1 MYEDVKGSAAYIMNN
16 FNTFYRVLLQDLKT
30 SPTTQFLLLFF
41 LSKKQTK
48 LLGFSSNY
56 MKSKDSV

>member
-41 LSKKQTK
+41 YLKKTNKTTWIFIK
-48 LLGFSSNY
+48 LHEN
-56 MKSKDSV
+56 